1 MKECGCW
8 GTTERSYV
16 ATSVNGQQESLDP
29 RAKHAIRGAWFG
41 FFVDM
46 FDIYL
51 PIVVLA
57 PALIYFIP
65 SDLDAS
71 TKAIIS
77 GTIFAATLLGRPI
90 GSVIFGHFADSIGR
104 KRTTIIS
111 VTGFGVI
118 TGIMALLPGY
128 QQWGIT
134 AVILLIVL
142 RLVDGV
148 FLGGEYTSANPL
160 AMEYSPKEKRG
171 FYSALIMSGYPLAFA
186 AISAI
191 TTVLL
196 LFIPAGDINSPYVQW
211 GWRIPFVIGSL
222 LAFALVFYY
231 VYLVDE
237 SEIFEGSGGGGSP
250 LRQLFTERENLLSF
264 LQVFVLMTGFWL
276 TLQTVAAILPGLLG
290 SQVGLSQTNTTITL
304 VVSNVVLVGGY
315 IASGVIS
322 QRVGRRSFLIVYG
335 LIAAV
340 AGTFLY
346 YLLLSAPPQNL
357 FLVILLTTAI
367 TLLVVSCWGISTAY
381 INERFRTGIRAS
393 AFGIGYSL
401 AVVLPSLYAYYQ
413 AGLAAF
419 MPLEYTVLVL
429 LAVGSLLMVV
439 GAVWGPETKDVDFS
453 EDVEAASGADDR
465 ARTATQTE
473 PRTAPGSDGTVGS
486 S

>member
-1 MKECGCW
+1 
-8 GTTERSYV
+8 
-16 ATSVNGQQESLDP
+16 
-29 RAKHAIRGAWFG
+29 
-41 FFVDM
+41 
-46 FDIYL
+46 
-51 PIVVLA
+51 
-57 PALIYFIP
+57 
-65 SDLDAS
+65 
-71 TKAIIS
+71 
-77 GTIFAATLLGRPI
+77 
-90 GSVIFGHFADSIGR
+90 
-104 KRTTIIS
+104 
-111 VTGFGVI
+111 
-118 TGIMALLPGY
+118 
-128 QQWGIT
+128 
-134 AVILLIVL
+134 
-142 RLVDGV
+142 
-148 FLGGEYTSANPL
+148 
-160 AMEYSPKEKRG
+160 
-171 FYSALIMSGYPLAFA
+171 MSGYPLAFA

-222 LAFALVFYY
+222 LAFTLVFYY

-304 VVSNVVLVGGY
+304 VVANVVLVGGY

-357 FLVILLTTAI
+357 FLVILLTTVI

-429 LAVGSLLMVV
+429 LVVGALLMVV
-439 GAVWGPETKDVDFS
+439 GAAWGPETKDVDFS
-453 EDVEAASGADDR
+453 EDVEVASGAGDR
-465 ARTATQTE
+465 TPETSPTE
-473 PRTAPGSDGTVGS
+473 PRTAPGTDRTVGS

>member
-1 MKECGCW
+1 M
-8 GTTERSYV
+8 TTV
-16 ATSVNGQQESLDP
+16 ASGQQESLDP
-29 RAKHAIRGAWFG
+29 RAKNAIRGAWFG

-57 PALIYFIP
+57 PALIYFVAPEMGTVEKSIV
-65 SDLDAS
+65 
-71 TKAIIS
+71 S
-77 GTIFAATLLGRPI
+77 GSIFAATLLGRPI
-90 GSVIFGHFADSIGR
+90 GSFIFGHFADAIGR

-111 VTGFGVI
+111 VSGFGVV
-118 TGIMALLPGY
+118 TLIMALLPGY

-142 RLVDGV
+142 RLVDGI

-186 AISAI
+186 TISAI

-196 LFIPAGDINSPYVQW
+196 LLIPAGDINSPYVQW
-211 GWRIPFVIGSL
+211 GWRIPFVIGAL

-231 VYLVDE
+231 VRFVDE
-237 SEIFEGSGGGGSP
+237 SELFEEGGGAEAP

-276 TLQTVAAILPGLLG
+276 TLQTISTILPGLLG

-304 VVSNVVLVGGY
+304 VVANVVLVGGY

-322 QRVGRRSFLIVYG
+322 QRVGRRPFLIVTG
-335 LIAAV
+335 LVAAV

-357 FLVILLTTAI
+357 FLVILLAMVI
-367 TLLVVSCWGISTAY
+367 TLLIVSPWGLTTAY
-381 INERFRTGIRAS
+381 INERFQTGIRAS

-419 MPLEYTVLVL
+419 MPFEYTVLVL
-429 LAVGSLLMVV
+429 VAIGGLLMVI

-453 EDVEAASGADDR
+453 EDSEEAVGAGDR
-465 ARTATQTE
+465 APETSPDE
-473 PRTAPGSDGTVGS
+473 PRTAPGIDRPVGS

>member
-1 MKECGCW
+1 M
-8 GTTERSYV
+8 
-16 ATSVNGQQESLDP
+16 ATAAGGQQESLDP

-57 PALIYFIP
+57 PALIYFVP
-65 SDLDAS
+65 PDLDTT
-71 TKAIIS
+71 TKAVIS
-77 GTIFAATLLGRPI
+77 GTIFAATLLGRPV
-90 GSVIFGHFADSIGR
+90 GSFIFGHFADSIGR

-111 VTGFGVI
+111 VSGFGVI
-118 TGIMALLPGY
+118 TLLMALLPGY
-128 QQWGIT
+128 QQWGLA
-134 AVILLIVL
+134 AVILLVVL

-237 SEIFEGSGGGGSP
+237 SELFEEGGGGGESP
-250 LRQLFTERENLLSF
+250 LKQLFTERDNLLSF

-304 VVSNVVLVGGY
+304 VVANVVLVGGY
-315 IASGVIS
+315 LASGVIS
-322 QRVGRRSFLIVYG
+322 QRVGRRPFLIVYG

-340 AGTFLY
+340 VGTFLY
-346 YLLLSAPPQNL
+346 WVLLSAPPQNL
-357 FLVILLTTAI
+357 FLVILLTTVI
-367 TLLVVSCWGISTAY
+367 TLLVVSCWGITTAY
-381 INERFRTGIRAS
+381 INERFQTGIRAS

-419 MPLEYTVLVL
+419 MPFEYTVLVL
-429 LAVGSLLMVV
+429 LVIGSLLMVV
-439 GAVWGPETKDVDFS
+439 GAVWGPETKDVDF
-453 EDVEAASGADDR
+453 ADDAAQAAPEDKR
-465 ARTATQTE
+465 APEVSREE
-473 PRTAPGSDGTVGS
+473 PRTAPGTDHTVGS

>member
-1 MKECGCW
+1 MVH
-8 GTTERSYV
+8 ERRSCM
-16 ATSVNGQQESLDP
+16 ATAASGQQESLDP

-57 PALIYFIP
+57 PALIYFVP
-65 SDLDAS
+65 PDLDTT
-71 TKAIIS
+71 TKAVVS

-111 VTGFGVI
+111 VSGFGVI
-118 TGIMALLPGY
+118 TLLMALLPGY
-128 QQWGIT
+128 QQWGLA

-186 AISAI
+186 AISAL

-196 LFIPAGDINSPYVQW
+196 LFIPAGDLSSPYVQW

-222 LAFALVFYY
+222 LAFTLVFYY

-237 SEIFEGSGGGGSP
+237 SELFEEEGGGGESP
-250 LRQLFTERENLLSF
+250 LRQLFTQRENLLSF
-264 LQVFVLMTGFWL
+264 LQVFVLMSGFWL
-276 TLQTVAAILPGLLG
+276 SLQTVAAILPGLLG
-290 SQVGLSQTNTTITL
+290 SQVGLSKTNTTITL
-304 VVSNVVLVGGY
+304 VVANVVLVGGY
-315 IASGVIS
+315 SASGVIS
-322 QRVGRRSFLIVYG
+322 QRVGRRPFLIVYG
-335 LIAAV
+335 LVAAV
-340 AGTFLY
+340 VGTFLY
-346 YLLLSAPPQNL
+346 WVLLSAPPQNL
-357 FLVILLTTAI
+357 FLVILLATVI
-367 TLLVVSCWGISTAY
+367 TLLVVSCWGITTAY
-381 INERFRTGIRAS
+381 INERFQTGIRAS

-419 MPLEYTVLVL
+419 MPFEYTVLVL
-429 LAVGSLLMVV
+429 LVIGALLMVV

-453 EDVEAASGADDR
+453 AEAQAAPEDERVPEASRGEPGTNPGTDR
-465 ARTATQTE
+465 
-473 PRTAPGSDGTVGS
+473 PVGS

>member
-1 MKECGCW
+1 MA
-8 GTTERSYV
+8 TT
-16 ATSVNGQQESLDP
+16 ANGQQESLDP
-29 RAKHAIRGAWFG
+29 RAKNAIRGAWFG

-57 PALIYFIP
+57 PAIIYFVAPEMGTVEKSIV
-65 SDLDAS
+65 
-71 TKAIIS
+71 S
-77 GTIFAATLLGRPI
+77 GSIFAATLLGRPI
-90 GSVIFGHFADSIGR
+90 GSFIFGHFADAIGR

-111 VTGFGVI
+111 VSGFGVV
-118 TGIMALLPGY
+118 TLLMALLPGY

-160 AMEYSPKEKRG
+160 AMGYSPKEKRG

-186 AISAI
+186 TISAI

-196 LFIPAGDINSPYVQW
+196 LLIPAGDINSPYVQW

-231 VYLVDE
+231 VYFVDE
-237 SEIFEGSGGGGSP
+237 SELFEESGGGGSP

-276 TLQTVAAILPGLLG
+276 TLQTISAILPGLLG
-290 SQVGLSQTNTTITL
+290 SPVGLSQTNTTITL
-304 VVSNVVLVGGY
+304 VVANVVLVGGY

-322 QRVGRRSFLIVYG
+322 QRVGRRPFLIATG

-340 AGTFLY
+340 VGTFLY

-357 FLVILLTTAI
+357 FLVILLTTII
-367 TLLVVSCWGISTAY
+367 TLLIVSPWGLTTAY
-381 INERFRTGIRAS
+381 INERFQTGIRAS

-419 MPLEYTVLVL
+419 MPFEYTVLVL
-429 LAVGSLLMVV
+429 VVVGGLLMVV

-453 EDVEAASGADDR
+453 EEDAQAASGAGDR
-465 ARTATQTE
+465 ASETSPAE
-473 PRTAPGSDGTVGS
+473 PRTAPGTDRTVGS

>member
-1 MKECGCW
+1 MAQAAAG
-8 GTTERSYV
+8 R
-16 ATSVNGQQESLDP
+16 GQETLDP
-29 RAKHAIRGAWFG
+29 NAKSAIRGAWLG

-57 PALIYFIP
+57 PALIYFVP

-71 TKAIIS
+71 TKAVIS

-111 VTGFGVI
+111 VSGFGVI
-118 TGIMALLPGY
+118 TGLMALLPGY

-142 RLVDGV
+142 RLVDGI

-429 LAVGSLLMVV
+429 LALGSLLMVV

-453 EDVEAASGADDR
+453 EDVEVASGADDR

>member
-1 MKECGCW
+1 M
-8 GTTERSYV
+8 
-16 ATSVNGQQESLDP
+16 ATAASGQQESLEP
-29 RAKHAIRGAWFG
+29 RARNAIRGAFFG

-57 PALIYFIP
+57 PALIYFVAP
-65 SDLDAS
+65 EMGTLEKSVV
-71 TKAIIS
+71 S

-90 GSVIFGHFADSIGR
+90 GSIIFGHFADSIGR

-111 VTGFGVI
+111 VSGFGVVTLLI
-118 TGIMALLPGY
+118 ALLPGY

-171 FYSALIMSGYPLAFA
+171 FYSAVIMSGYPLAFA

-231 VYLVDE
+231 VRFVDE
-237 SEIFEGSGGGGSP
+237 SEIFEESGGGGSP
-250 LRQLFTERENLLSF
+250 LRQLFTERENLMSF

-276 TLQTVAAILPGLLG
+276 TLQTVAAILPSLLG

-322 QRVGRRSFLIVYG
+322 QRVGRRNFMIVYG
-335 LIAAV
+335 LVAAV
-340 AGTFLY
+340 VGTFLY
-346 YLLLSAPPQNL
+346 YLLLSSPPQNL
-357 FLVILLTTAI
+357 FLVILLTTII
-367 TLLVVSCWGISTAY
+367 TLLVVSCWGITTAY
-381 INERFRTGIRAS
+381 INERFQTGIRAS

-419 MPLEYTVLVL
+419 MPFEYTVLVL
-429 LAVGSLLMVV
+429 LALGSLLMVV
-439 GAVWGPETKDVDFS
+439 GALWGPETKDVDFS
-453 EDVEAASGADDR
+453 SEVDVEATGAGDR
-465 ARTATQTE
+465 APDTSPTE
-473 PRTAPGSDGTVGS
+473 PRTAPGSGGTLGS

>member
-1 MKECGCW
+1 M
-8 GTTERSYV
+8 
-16 ATSVNGQQESLDP
+16 ATAASGQQESLDP

-57 PALIYFIP
+57 PALIYFVP
-65 SDLDAS
+65 PDLGTTTTAVV
-71 TKAIIS
+71 S
-77 GTIFAATLLGRPI
+77 GTIFAATLLGRPV
-90 GSVIFGHFADSIGR
+90 GSFIFGHFADSIGR

-111 VTGFGVI
+111 VSGFGVI
-118 TGIMALLPGY
+118 TLLMALLPGY
-128 QQWGIT
+128 QQWGLA

-186 AISAI
+186 AISAL

-196 LFIPAGDINSPYVQW
+196 LFIPAGDLSSPYVQW

-222 LAFALVFYY
+222 LAFTLVFYY

-237 SEIFEGSGGGGSP
+237 SELFEEEGGGGESP
-250 LRQLFTERENLLSF
+250 LRQLFTQRENLLSF
-264 LQVFVLMTGFWL
+264 LQVFVLMSGFWL
-276 TLQTVAAILPGLLG
+276 SLQTVAAILPGLLG

-304 VVSNVVLVGGY
+304 VVANVVLVGGY

-322 QRVGRRSFLIVYG
+322 QRVGRRPFLIAYG
-335 LIAAV
+335 LISAV

-346 YLLLSAPPQNL
+346 WLLLSAPPQSL
-357 FLVILLTTAI
+357 FLVILLATII

-381 INERFRTGIRAS
+381 INERFQTGIRAS

-419 MPLEYTVLVL
+419 MPFEYTVLVL
-429 LAVGSLLMVV
+429 LVIGALLMVA

-453 EDVEAASGADDR
+453 HEAQAAPEDERAPEASR
-465 ARTATQTE
+465 EE
-473 PRTAPGSDGTVGS
+473 PRTAPGTDRPVGS

>member
-1 MKECGCW
+1 MGH
-8 GTTERSYV
+8 GRRSSCM
-16 ATSVNGQQESLDP
+16 ATAAGGQQESLDP

-57 PALIYFIP
+57 PALIYFVP
-65 SDLDAS
+65 PDLDTT
-71 TKAIIS
+71 TKAVIS
-77 GTIFAATLLGRPI
+77 GTIFAATLLGRPV
-90 GSVIFGHFADSIGR
+90 GSFIFGHFADSIGR

-111 VTGFGVI
+111 VSGFGVI
-118 TGIMALLPGY
+118 TLLMALLPGY
-128 QQWGIT
+128 QQWGLA

-186 AISAI
+186 AISAL

-237 SEIFEGSGGGGSP
+237 SELFEESGGGGSP
-250 LRQLFTERENLLSF
+250 LRQLFTQRENLLAF

-276 TLQTVAAILPGLLG
+276 SLQTVAAILPGLLG

-304 VVSNVVLVGGY
+304 VVANVVLVGGY

-322 QRVGRRSFLIVYG
+322 QRVGRRSFLIMYG

-340 AGTFLY
+340 AGPFLY
-346 YLLLSAPPQNL
+346 WVLLSAPPQNL
-357 FLVILLTTAI
+357 FLVILLTTVI
-367 TLLVVSCWGISTAY
+367 TLLVVSCWGITTAY
-381 INERFRTGIRAS
+381 INERFQTGIRAS

-419 MPLEYTVLVL
+419 MPFEYTVLVL
-429 LAVGSLLMVV
+429 LVVGSLLMVV

-453 EDVEAASGADDR
+453 AEAQAAPEDKRASEASR
-465 ARTATQTE
+465 EE
-473 PRTAPGSDGTVGS
+473 PRTAPGTDRAVGS

>member
-1 MKECGCW
+1 MA
-8 GTTERSYV
+8 TEAS
-16 ATSVNGQQESLDP
+16 GQQESLDP

-57 PALIYFIP
+57 PAIAYFVAP
-65 SDLDAS
+65 DLDTV
-71 TKAIIS
+71 TKSVIS
-77 GTIFAATLLGRPI
+77 GSIFAATLLGRPI
-90 GSVIFGHFADSIGR
+90 GSFIFGHFADSIGR
-104 KRTTIIS
+104 RRTTIFS
-111 VTGFGVI
+111 VSGFGVVTLLI
-118 TGIMALLPGY
+118 ALLPGY
-128 QQWGIT
+128 QQWGIA

-142 RLVDGV
+142 RFVDGV

-186 AISAI
+186 TISAI

-211 GWRIPFVIGSL
+211 GWRIPFVIGAL
-222 LAFALVFYY
+222 LAFALVIYY
-231 VYLVDE
+231 VYFVDE
-237 SEIFEGSGGGGSP
+237 SELFEESGGGESP
-250 LRQLFTERENLLSF
+250 LRQLFTQRENLLSF
-264 LQVFVLMTGFWL
+264 LQVFVLMSGFWL
-276 TLQTVAAILPGLLG
+276 TLQTVAAILPGLLADP
-290 SQVGLSQTNTTITL
+290 VGLSKTNTTITL
-304 VVSNVVLVGGY
+304 VVTNIVLVGGY

-322 QRVGRRSFLIVYG
+322 QRIGRRPFLIVYG
-335 LIAAV
+335 LVAAV

-357 FLVILLTTAI
+357 FLVILLTTVIA
-367 TLLVVSCWGISTAY
+367 LLVVSCWGITTAY
-381 INERFRTGIRAS
+381 INERFQTGIRAS

-413 AGLAAF
+413 AALAAI
-419 MPLEYTVLVL
+419 MPFEYTVLVL
-429 LAVGSLLMVV
+429 LVIGALLIVV

-453 EDVEAASGADDR
+453 EEGSEKAGPRAEEALVRESSAGGSNTTPRGE
-465 ARTATQTE
+465 RTF
-473 PRTAPGSDGTVGS
+473 GS

>member
-1 MKECGCW
+1 M
-8 GTTERSYV
+8 
-16 ATSVNGQQESLDP
+16 ATAAGGQQESLDP

-65 SDLDAS
+65 PDLDTT
-71 TKAIIS
+71 TKAVIS
-77 GTIFAATLLGRPI
+77 GTIFAATLLGRPV

-111 VTGFGVI
+111 VSGFGVI
-118 TGIMALLPGY
+118 TLLMALLPGY
-128 QQWGIT
+128 QQWGLA
-134 AVILLIVL
+134 AVILLVVL

-186 AISAI
+186 AISAL

-237 SEIFEGSGGGGSP
+237 SELFEEGGGGGESP
-250 LRQLFTERENLLSF
+250 LKQLFTERDNLLSF

-304 VVSNVVLVGGY
+304 VVANVVLVGGY
-315 IASGVIS
+315 LASGVIS
-322 QRVGRRSFLIVYG
+322 QRVGRRPFLIVYG

-340 AGTFLY
+340 VGTFLY
-346 YLLLSAPPQNL
+346 WVLLSAPPQNL
-357 FLVILLTTAI
+357 FLVILLTTVI
-367 TLLVVSCWGISTAY
+367 TLLVVSCWGITTAY
-381 INERFRTGIRAS
+381 INERFQTGIRAS

-419 MPLEYTVLVL
+419 MPFEYTVLVL
-429 LAVGSLLMVV
+429 LVVGSLLMVV

-453 EDVEAASGADDR
+453 AEAQAAPEDKRAPEASR
-465 ARTATQTE
+465 EE
-473 PRTAPGSDGTVGS
+473 PRTAPGTDRTVGS

>member
-1 MKECGCW
+1 M
-8 GTTERSYV
+8 
-16 ATSVNGQQESLDP
+16 ATAAGGQQESLDP

-57 PALIYFIP
+57 PALIYFVAP
-65 SDLDAS
+65 EMGTLEKSVV
-71 TKAIIS
+71 S

-111 VTGFGVI
+111 VSGFGVV
-118 TGIMALLPGY
+118 TLLMALLPSY
-128 QQWGIT
+128 QQWGIA
-134 AVILLIVL
+134 AVIILIVL

-186 AISAI
+186 TISAI

-231 VYLVDE
+231 VYFVDE
-237 SEIFEGSGGGGSP
+237 SELFEESGGGGSP

-276 TLQTVAAILPGLLG
+276 TLQTISAILPGLLG
-290 SQVGLSQTNTTITL
+290 SPVGLSQTNTTITL
-304 VVSNVVLVGGY
+304 VVANVVLVGGY

-322 QRVGRRSFLIVYG
+322 QRVGRRPFLIATG

-340 AGTFLY
+340 VGTFLY

-357 FLVILLTTAI
+357 FLVILLTTII
-367 TLLVVSCWGISTAY
+367 TLLIVSPWGLTTAY
-381 INERFRTGIRAS
+381 INERFQTGIRAS

-419 MPLEYTVLVL
+419 MPFEYTVLVL
-429 LAVGSLLMVV
+429 VVVGGLLMVV

-453 EDVEAASGADDR
+453 EEDAQAASGAGDR
-465 ARTATQTE
+465 ASETSPAE
-473 PRTAPGSDGTVGS
+473 PRTAPGTDRTVGS

>member
-1 MKECGCW
+1 M
-8 GTTERSYV
+8 
-16 ATSVNGQQESLDP
+16 ATAANGQQESLDP
-29 RAKHAIRGAWFG
+29 RARSAIRGAFFG

-57 PALIYFIP
+57 PALIYFVAP
-65 SDLDAS
+65 EMGAVEKSVV
-71 TKAIIS
+71 S
-77 GTIFAATLLGRPI
+77 GSIFAATLLGRPI
-90 GSVIFGHFADSIGR
+90 GSVIFGHFADAIGR
-104 KRTTIIS
+104 RRTTIIAVS
-111 VTGFGVI
+111 GFGVV
-118 TGIMALLPGY
+118 TLLMALLPGY
-128 QQWGIT
+128 QQWGIA
-134 AVILLIVL
+134 AVIVLIVL
-142 RLVDGV
+142 RLVDGI

-171 FYSALIMSGYPLAFA
+171 FYSALVMSGYPLAFA

-211 GWRIPFVIGSL
+211 GWRIPFIIGSL

-231 VYLVDE
+231 VRSVDE
-237 SEIFEGSGGGGSP
+237 SELFEESGGAEAP
-250 LRQLFTERENLLSF
+250 LRQLFTQRENLLSF

-304 VVSNVVLVGGY
+304 VVANVALAGGY

-322 QRVGRRSFLIVYG
+322 QRVGRRPFLIAYG
-335 LIAAV
+335 LVAAV

-357 FLVILLTTAI
+357 FLVILLTTVIA
-367 TLLVVSCWGISTAY
+367 LLVVSCWGISTAY
-381 INERFRTGIRAS
+381 INERFQTGIRAS

-413 AGLAAF
+413 AGLATF
-419 MPLEYTVLVL
+419 MPFEYTVLVL
-429 LAVGSLLMVV
+429 LVVGALLMVA

-453 EDVEAASGADDR
+453 EDAAPGAGER
-465 ARTATQTE
+465 APETSPAE
-473 PRTAPGSDGTVGS
+473 PRTAPGTDRPVGS

>member
-1 MKECGCW
+1 MVH
-8 GTTERSYV
+8 ERRSCM
-16 ATSVNGQQESLDP
+16 ATAASGQQESLDP

-57 PALIYFIP
+57 PALIYFVP
-65 SDLDAS
+65 PDLDTTTTAVV
-71 TKAIIS
+71 S
-77 GTIFAATLLGRPI
+77 GTIFAATLLGRPV

-111 VTGFGVI
+111 VSGFGVI
-118 TGIMALLPGY
+118 TLLMALLPGY
-128 QQWGIT
+128 EQWGLA

-186 AISAI
+186 AISAL

-196 LFIPAGDINSPYVQW
+196 LFIPAGDLSSPYVQW

-237 SEIFEGSGGGGSP
+237 SELFEEGGGGGSP

-290 SQVGLSQTNTTITL
+290 SQVGLSKTNTTITL
-304 VVSNVVLVGGY
+304 VVANVVLVGGY

-322 QRVGRRSFLIVYG
+322 QRVGRRPFLIAYG
-335 LIAAV
+335 LISAV

-346 YLLLSAPPQNL
+346 WLLLSAPPQNL
-357 FLVILLTTAI
+357 FLVILLATIIA
-367 TLLVVSCWGISTAY
+367 LLVVSCWGISTAY
-381 INERFRTGIRAS
+381 INERFQTGIRAS

-419 MPLEYTVLVL
+419 MPFEYTVLVL
-429 LAVGSLLMVV
+429 LVVGSLLMVA

-453 EDVEAASGADDR
+453 HEAQAAPEDERAPEASR
-465 ARTATQTE
+465 EE
-473 PRTAPGSDGTVGS
+473 PRTAPGTDRPVGS

>member
-1 MKECGCW
+1 M
-8 GTTERSYV
+8 
-16 ATSVNGQQESLDP
+16 ATAVNGQRESLDP

-57 PALIYFIP
+57 PAIIYFVAP
-65 SDLDAS
+65 EMGTLEKSVV
-71 TKAIIS
+71 S

-111 VTGFGVI
+111 VSGFGVVTLLI
-118 TGIMALLPGY
+118 ALLPGY

-186 AISAI
+186 TISAI

-231 VYLVDE
+231 VRFVDE
-237 SEIFEGSGGGGSP
+237 SELFEESGGGGSP

-322 QRVGRRSFLIVYG
+322 QRVGRRAFLIVYG
-335 LIAAV
+335 LVAAV

-357 FLVILLTTAI
+357 FLVILLTTII

-381 INERFRTGIRAS
+381 INERFQTGIRAS

-419 MPLEYTVLVL
+419 MPFEYTVLVL
-429 LAVGSLLMVV
+429 LAVGSLLMVA

-453 EDVEAASGADDR
+453 EDVEAAPGAGDQ
-465 ARTATQTE
+465 APEASPAE
-473 PRTAPGSDGTVGS
+473 PRTAPGTDRPVGS

>member
-1 MKECGCW
+1 MA
-8 GTTERSYV
+8 TT
-16 ATSVNGQQESLDP
+16 ANGQQESLDP
-29 RAKHAIRGAWFG
+29 RAKNAIRGAWFG

-57 PALIYFIP
+57 PAIIYFVAPEMGTVEKSIV
-65 SDLDAS
+65 
-71 TKAIIS
+71 S
-77 GTIFAATLLGRPI
+77 GSIFAATLLGRPI
-90 GSVIFGHFADSIGR
+90 GSFIFGHFADAIGR

-111 VTGFGVI
+111 VSGFGVV
-118 TGIMALLPGY
+118 TLLMALLPGY

-186 AISAI
+186 TISAI

-196 LFIPAGDINSPYVQW
+196 LLIPAGDINSPYVQW

-231 VYLVDE
+231 VYFVDE
-237 SEIFEGSGGGGSP
+237 SELFEESGGGGSP

-276 TLQTVAAILPGLLG
+276 TLQTISAILPGLLG
-290 SQVGLSQTNTTITL
+290 SPVGLSQTNTTITL
-304 VVSNVVLVGGY
+304 VVANVVLVGGY

-322 QRVGRRSFLIVYG
+322 QRVGRRPFLIATG

-340 AGTFLY
+340 VGSFLY

-357 FLVILLTTAI
+357 FLVILLTTII
-367 TLLVVSCWGISTAY
+367 TLLIVSPWGLTTAY
-381 INERFRTGIRAS
+381 INERFQTGIRAS

-419 MPLEYTVLVL
+419 MPFEYTVLVL
-429 LAVGSLLMVV
+429 VVVGGLLMVV

-453 EDVEAASGADDR
+453 EEDAQAASGAGDR
-465 ARTATQTE
+465 ASETSPAE
-473 PRTAPGSDGTVGS
+473 PRTAPGTDRTVGS

>member
-1 MKECGCW
+1 M
-8 GTTERSYV
+8 
-16 ATSVNGQQESLDP
+16 ATAVGQRGAEELSP
-29 RAKHAIRGAWFG
+29 RAKSAIRGAWFG

-57 PALIYFIP
+57 PALIYFVSP
-65 SDLDAS
+65 DMGTVA
-71 TKAIIS
+71 TAIVS
-77 GTIFAATLLGRPI
+77 GSIFAATLLGRPI
-90 GSVIFGHFADSIGR
+90 GSFIFGHFADAIGR
-104 KRTTIIS
+104 RRTTIIS
-111 VTGFGVI
+111 VTGFGVV
-118 TGIMALLPGY
+118 TLLMALLPGY
-128 QQWGIT
+128 EQWGMV
-134 AVILLIVL
+134 AVILFIVL

-171 FYSALIMSGYPLAFA
+171 FYSALIMTGYPLAFA

-211 GWRIPFVIGSL
+211 GWRIPFVIGAL

-231 VYLVDE
+231 VRSVSE
-237 SEIFEGSGGGGSP
+237 SEIFEESGGAEAP
-250 LRQLFTERENLLSF
+250 LRQLFTQRENLLSF

-290 SQVGLSQTNTTITL
+290 NPVGLSKTNTTITL
-304 VVSNVVLVGGY
+304 VIANVVLAGGY
-315 IASGVIS
+315 IVGGVIS
-322 QRVGRRSFLIVYG
+322 QRTGRRPFLIVIS

-340 AGTFLY
+340 VGTFLY

-357 FLVILLTTAI
+357 FLVILLTTIIA
-367 TLLVVSCWGISTAY
+367 LLVVSPWGITTAY
-381 INERFRTGIRAS
+381 INERFQTGIRAS

-419 MPLEYTVLVL
+419 MPFEYTVLVL
-429 LAVGSLLMVV
+429 LVIGALLMVV
-439 GAVWGPETKDVDFS
+439 GAAWGPETKDVDFS
-453 EDVEAASGADDR
+453 EDVQATPEAGDRAPKTSPGAEPASG
-465 ARTATQTE
+465 
-473 PRTAPGSDGTVGS
+473 GS
-486 S
+486 